1 MPVYLYRCESCRRD
15 FEARHGM
22 FFESQRCIYCS
33 SSDVFKKPAL
43 SDKKEKR
50 FTDNKKPGAVVDQ
63 YIKDVKEEVQ
73 KEKKKLK
80 LEEK

>member
-1 MPVYLYRCESCRRD
+1 
-15 FEARHGM
+15 
-22 FFESQRCIYCS
+22 
-33 SSDVFKKPAL
+33 VFKKPAL